1 MILISI
7 LSSSD
12 RYNRLGLDESKGLF
26 MTNHIEKALVPTKVK
41 SVKVPIVDLA
51 MGPNHTVCITDAG
64 KLITFGRNSEAQLGR
79 GHARNAMTPD
89 FVKTMMDKEV
99 VMVSCGA
106 TFTVVGTNENVIYF
120 WGTRFISP
128 ITRPNT
134 RDAFNQS
141 FGARLATPM
150 EENMS
155 EAEVRAMAQ
164 REMARSSGER
174 SHVGDSL
181 GRPQFDDRTLAT
193 LSTTE
198 LLNHQGEITMKDV
211 VLEPQEILA
220 LYASPTQLE
229 KGETVMLGGIESQN
243 QNVFL
248 IVETTCPLS
257 RIEPPPTSGSLLNAT
272 SNLDKPVV
280 LDMKDYDDD
289 DVLPE
294 DATQLPDWLANE
306 MADADH
312 ISSRRPATS
321 GGVGRGRPTRRGVT
335 VPRRIS

>member
-141 FGARLATPM
+141 FGARMATPGGQTNNLAGSAM
-150 EENMS
+150 E
-155 EAEVRAMAQ
+155 ADFIAQ
-164 REMARSSGER
+164 REQRLINTGGTETTR
-174 SHVGDSL
+174 PNTLTVRDSL
-181 GRPQFDDRTLAT
+181 STGNSNDRSNLAT
-193 LSTTE
+193 LNSTE
-198 LLNHQGEITMKDV
+198 LLNQQGDITMKDV

-220 LYASPTQLE
+220 LYASPVQ
-229 KGETVMLGGIESQN
+229 
-243 QNVFL
+243 
-248 IVETTCPLS
+248 
-257 RIEPPPTSGSLLNAT
+257 
-272 SNLDKPVV
+272 V
-280 LDMKDYDDD
+280 LDL
-289 DVLPE
+289 VLYIW
-294 DATQLPDWLANE
+294 ASLTQEIEEAF
-306 MADADH
+306 
-312 ISSRRPATS
+312 
-321 GGVGRGRPTRRGVT
+321 
-335 VPRRIS
+335 